1 MVVAGDGDDTRKQM
15 AQVSFP
21 YNTQVYIDP
30 RNYNVP
36 VYGNDPT
43 SDYQSMENFAD
54 LPLSVAHDNAVLARP
69 FGGSE
74 FGAAAQNLWA
84 GFGFG
89 GPTST
94 TTLNADGSVSSGGM
108 GIGTALLV
116 FTGLFF
122 ATKIFSR

>member
-1 MVVAGDGDDTRKQM
+1 M
-15 AQVSFP
+15 AQATFP

-43 SDYQSMENFAD
+43 HDYSQMENFAD

-69 FGGSE
+69 FGFNELSN
-74 FGAAAQNLWA
+74 AAQSLWS
-84 GFGFG
+84 GFGLDQVT
-89 GPTST
+89 PQQ
-94 TTLNADGSVSSGGM
+94 LNADGSVSSSGGI

-122 ATKIFSR
+122 ATKIFGRS